1 MSEILGYSRLAL
13 RPPSRLTEP
22 LAFGRVDHWEGKK
35 EVPIFF
41 I

>member
-1 MSEILGYSRLAL
+1 MSENLDYSHLDFH
-13 RPPSRLTEP
+13 PPSRLTEL

-35 EVPIFF
+35 EVPVFF